1 MIRRA
6 SPVLASLGVW
16 LALLGVWWLI
26 AAAQRRPGTLW
37 PTPGQVAVTLW
48 QLRGAFISNAGT
60 TVEEAALGFAVA
72 VVLAVV
78 IALAGERYRPLAA
91 SLQRLAI
98 GVYSLPLIALAP
110 ALVLWTGSGLT
121 TKVIIAALAAFF
133 PVLINLTQALRTT
146 NPNALELMR
155 SGGASSWQVFRR
167 VELPYALPVLFAAFT
182 IAAPAAILGAMLAEW
197 VGANSGLGIQLLN
210 SMQSDDVPELYAS
223 LAVASL
229 LSLAAWLVFAV
240 AGRWLFPWHASQ
252 QATSAGGRQ

>member
-1 MIRRA
+1 
-6 SPVLASLGVW
+6 
-16 LALLGVWWLI
+16 
-26 AAAQRRPGTLW
+26 
-37 PTPGQVAVTLW
+37 
-48 QLRGAFISNAGT
+48 
-60 TVEEAALGFAVA
+60 
-72 VVLAVV
+72 
-78 IALAGERYRPLAA
+78 
-91 SLQRLAI
+91 LAI